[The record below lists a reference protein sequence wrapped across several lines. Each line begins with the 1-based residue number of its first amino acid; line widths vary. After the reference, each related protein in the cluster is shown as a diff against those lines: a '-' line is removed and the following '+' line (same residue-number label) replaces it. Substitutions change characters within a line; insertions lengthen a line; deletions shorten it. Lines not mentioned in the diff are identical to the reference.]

1 MKIATDGRQEGQA
14 TVYTQV
20 ELPPLIPPCKG
31 GKPENL
37 VPSPLHRGGL
47 GWGKTRIYQL
57 FPTSVYTVGGA
68 GGAEGQKSRKVL
80 RWIHE
85 AQRLIN
91 GVPNLIN
98 GVPSF
103 INGVPSFIKGV
114 PSLINGVPSFIK
126 GVPSLINGVPSL
138 INGVSSLIHEYKR
151 LINKAPSFIN
161 GVRSSIYKYQRP
173 IVAFQNISP
182 LPPLPSSS
190 TTVTAVHLIMDTLTL
205 KLRGMSC
212 ASCANNVEKAIRSVP
227 GVIDCNVNFGAEQ
240 ATINY
245 DRKRTNLDKIQAAI
259 DAAGYSSYSLQEEM
273 PAGEDD
279 LEKASR
285 LAEQRQLNL
294 KVVVGGVISI
304 ILFLGSLPMMTGVN
318 LPLIP
323 GFLHNP
329 WVQLLLT
336 TPVEFWCGGSFYR
349 NGWKAFKRH
358 TATMDTLIVLGTSAA
373 YLYSLFVTVFP
384 GFFIAQGLMPHVYYE
399 VAAIVITLILL
410 GRLLENRAKGQ
421 TSEAIRKLIGL
432 QARDARVIRD
442 GVEMDVPIAE
452 VRINDVILVR
462 PGEKIP
468 VDGEV
473 VAGTSTIDEAMVTG
487 ESLPVKK
494 QPGDEVI
501 GATINKT
508 GSFQFRATRVGK
520 DTFLAQIVKLVQQAQ
535 GSKAPIQRLA
545 DQVTGWFVPAVLAI
559 AIATFVIWFIFMGN
573 VTLATITTVGVL
585 IIACP
590 CALGLATPTSV
601 MVGTGKGAENGIL
614 IKGAQSLELAHK
626 IQTIVLDKTGTLTQG
641 KPTVTDF
648 VTVNGTANGNEIK
661 LLQLTA
667 TVERNS
673 EHPLAEAVVKYAQSQ
688 QVSLIE
694 VKNFEAIAG
703 SGVQGI
709 VADHFVQIGT
719 QRWLTELGI
728 NTVALQQYKDAWEAA
743 GKTVILIAVDGE
755 LQGIMAIADALK
767 PSSAAA
773 VKALQ
778 KLRLEVVML
787 TGDNRQTAEAIAQQV
802 GIQRVFAEVRPD
814 QKAAII
820 QSLQGEQRGKTQH
833 SIVAMVGDGIN
844 DAPALAQADVG
855 IAIGTGTDVA
865 IAASDITLISGDLQA
880 IVTAIQLSR
889 ATINNIRQNL
899 FFAFIYNVIGI
910 PIAAGILF
918 PIFGWLLNPIIAGA
932 AMALSSLSVVTNALR
947 LRKFQPKV
955 IS

>member
-1 MKIATDGRQEGQA
+1 MELRTTDNIPASCLLHAPLTLITG
-14 TVYTQV
+14 VY
-20 ELPPLIPPCKG
+20 
-31 GKPENL
+31 
-37 VPSPLHRGGL
+37 
-47 GWGKTRIYQL
+47 L
-57 FPTSVYTVGGA
+57 F
-68 GGAEGQKSRKVL
+68 
-80 RWIHE
+80 
-85 AQRLIN
+85 
-91 GVPNLIN
+91 
-98 GVPSF
+98 
-103 INGVPSFIKGV
+103 
-114 PSLINGVPSFIK
+114 
-126 GVPSLINGVPSL
+126 
-138 INGVSSLIHEYKR
+138 
-151 LINKAPSFIN
+151 
-161 GVRSSIYKYQRP
+161 
-173 IVAFQNISP
+173 
-182 LPPLPSSS
+182 
-190 TTVTAVHLIMDTLTL
+190 MDTLTL

-212 ASCANNVEKAIRSVP
+212 AACANNIEKAIRSVS

-240 ATINY
+240 ATIKY
-245 DRKRTNLDKIQAAI
+245 DRSVANLEKIQAAI
-259 DAAGYSSYSLQEEM
+259 AAAGYSSDSLQEELLFE
-273 PAGEDD
+273 EDD
-279 LEKASR
+279 AEKASR
-285 LAEQRQLNL
+285 QALQRQLSL

-304 ILFLGSLPMMTGVN
+304 FLLLGSLPMMTGLN

-323 GFLHNP
+323 SFLQNS
-329 WVQLLLT
+329 WVQLVLT
-336 TPVEFWCGGSFYR
+336 TPVIFWCGGSFYR
-349 NGWKAFKRH
+349 NGWKSLKRH
-358 TATMDTLIVLGTSAA
+358 TATMDTLIALGTSAA

-384 GFFIAQGLMPHVYYE
+384 KFFIAQGLIPHLYYE

-410 GRLLENRAKGQ
+410 GRLLENRARGQ

-442 GVEMDVPIAE
+442 GIEIDVPIAE

-473 VAGTSTIDEAMVTG
+473 IAGASTVDEAMVTG

-501 GATINKT
+501 GATIN
-508 GSFQFRATRVGK
+508 GAGAFQFRVTRIGN

-545 DQVTGWFVPAVLAI
+545 DQVTGWFVPAVIAV
-559 AIATFVIWFIFMGN
+559 AIATFIIWFNFTGN
-573 VTLATITTVGVL
+573 LTLATMTTVGVL

-614 IKGAQSLELAHK
+614 IKGADSLELAHK

-648 VTVNGTANGNEIK
+648 VTVNGTANGNELQ
-661 LLQLTA
+661 LLQLAA

-688 QVSLIE
+688 EVNLIDA
-694 VKNFEAIAG
+694 KNFVANAG
-703 SGVQGI
+703 SGVQAV
-709 VADHFVQIGT
+709 VANQLVQIGT

-728 NTVALQQYKDAWEAA
+728 NTISLQQYKDVWEAV

-755 LQGIMAIADALK
+755 LQGIIGIADALK
-767 PSSAAA
+767 PSSAAV

-778 KLRLEVVML
+778 KLGLEVVML
-787 TGDNRQTAEAIAQQV
+787 TGDNRKTADAIALQV
-802 GIQRVFAEVRPD
+802 GIGRIFAEVRPD

-820 QSLQGEQRGKTQH
+820 QALQTEQRGRGARGENSRKFSLKTQH

-865 IAASDITLISGDLQA
+865 IAASDITLISGDLLL

-889 ATINNIRQNL
+889 ATINNIKQNL

-932 AMALSSLSVVTNALR
+932 AMALSSLSVVSNALR
-947 LRKFQPKV
+947 LRKFQPK
-955 IS
+955 ISS

>member
-1 MKIATDGRQEGQA
+1 
-14 TVYTQV
+14 
-20 ELPPLIPPCKG
+20 
-31 GKPENL
+31 
-37 VPSPLHRGGL
+37 
-47 GWGKTRIYQL
+47 
-57 FPTSVYTVGGA
+57 
-68 GGAEGQKSRKVL
+68 
-80 RWIHE
+80 
-85 AQRLIN
+85 
-91 GVPNLIN
+91 
-98 GVPSF
+98 
-103 INGVPSFIKGV
+103 
-114 PSLINGVPSFIK
+114 
-126 GVPSLINGVPSL
+126 
-138 INGVSSLIHEYKR
+138 
-151 LINKAPSFIN
+151 
-161 GVRSSIYKYQRP
+161 
-173 IVAFQNISP
+173 
-182 LPPLPSSS
+182 
-190 TTVTAVHLIMDTLTL
+190 MDTLTL

-212 ASCANNVEKAIRSVP
+212 AACANNIEKAIRSVS
-227 GVIDCNVNFGAEQ
+227 GVIECNVNFGAEQ
-240 ATINY
+240 ATIKY
-245 DRKRTNLDKIQAAI
+245 DRSLANLEKIQSAI
-259 DAAGYSSYSLQEEM
+259 ASAGYSSDSLQEELLSQ
-273 PAGEDD
+273 EDD
-279 LEKASR
+279 AEKASR
-285 LAEQRQLNL
+285 QALQRQLSL

-304 ILFLGSLPMMTGVN
+304 FLLLGSFPMMTGLN

-323 GFLHNP
+323 SFLQNP
-329 WVQLLLT
+329 WVQLVLT
-336 TPVEFWCGGSFYR
+336 TPVIFWCGGSFYR
-349 NGWKAFKRH
+349 NGWKSLKRH
-358 TATMDTLIVLGTSAA
+358 TATMDTLIALGTSAA

-384 GFFIAQGLMPHVYYE
+384 KFLIAQGLIPHLYYE
-399 VAAIVITLILL
+399 VAAFVITLILL
-410 GRLLENRAKGQ
+410 GRLLENRARGQ

-442 GVEMDVPIAE
+442 GREIDVPIAE

-473 VAGTSTIDEAMVTG
+473 IAGASTVDEAMVTG

-501 GATINKT
+501 GATIN
-508 GSFQFRATRVGK
+508 GAGAFQFRVTRVGN

-545 DQVTGWFVPAVLAI
+545 DQVTGWFVPAVIAV
-559 AIATFVIWFIFMGN
+559 AIATFVIWFNFTGN
-573 VTLATITTVGVL
+573 LTLATMTTVGVL

-614 IKGAQSLELAHK
+614 IKGADSLELAHK

-648 VTVNGTANGNEIK
+648 VTVNGTANGNELQ
-661 LLQLTA
+661 LLQLAA

-688 QVSLIE
+688 EVSLIDA
-694 VKNFEAIAG
+694 KNFVANTG
-703 SGVQGI
+703 SGVQAV
-709 VADHFVQIGT
+709 VANQLVQIGT

-728 NTVALQQYKDAWEAA
+728 NTISLQQYKDAWEAA

-755 LQGIMAIADALK
+755 LQGIMGIADALK
-767 PSSAAA
+767 PSSAAV

-778 KLRLEVVML
+778 KLGLEVVML
-787 TGDNRQTAEAIAQQV
+787 TGDNRKTADAIALQV
-802 GIQRVFAEVRPD
+802 GIQRIFAEVRPD

-820 QSLQGEQRGKTQH
+820 QSLQGEIKKFPKSKIQNPK
-833 SIVAMVGDGIN
+833 SKIVAMVGDGIN

-865 IAASDITLISGDLQA
+865 IAASDITLISGDLQG

-889 ATINNIRQNL
+889 ATINNIKQNL

-932 AMALSSLSVVTNALR
+932 AMALSSLSVVSNALR
-947 LRKFQPKV
+947 LRNFQPK
-955 IS
+955 ISS

>member
-1 MKIATDGRQEGQA
+1 
-14 TVYTQV
+14 
-20 ELPPLIPPCKG
+20 
-31 GKPENL
+31 
-37 VPSPLHRGGL
+37 
-47 GWGKTRIYQL
+47 
-57 FPTSVYTVGGA
+57 
-68 GGAEGQKSRKVL
+68 
-80 RWIHE
+80 
-85 AQRLIN
+85 
-91 GVPNLIN
+91 
-98 GVPSF
+98 
-103 INGVPSFIKGV
+103 
-114 PSLINGVPSFIK
+114 
-126 GVPSLINGVPSL
+126 
-138 INGVSSLIHEYKR
+138 
-151 LINKAPSFIN
+151 
-161 GVRSSIYKYQRP
+161 
-173 IVAFQNISP
+173 
-182 LPPLPSSS
+182 
-190 TTVTAVHLIMDTLTL
+190 MDTLTL

-212 ASCANNVEKAIRSVP
+212 AACASNIEKAIRSVP

-240 ATINY
+240 AAIKY
-245 DRKRTNLDKIQAAI
+245 DRSLASLEKIQSAI
-259 DAAGYSSYSLQEEM
+259 ASAGYSSDSLQEELLSE
-273 PAGEDD
+273 EDD
-279 LEKASR
+279 AEIASR
-285 LAEQRQLNL
+285 QALQRQLSL

-304 ILFLGSLPMMTGVN
+304 FLFLGSLPMMTGLN

-323 GFLHNP
+323 SFLQNP
-329 WVQLLLT
+329 WIQLLLT
-336 TPVEFWCGGSFYR
+336 TPVVFWCGGSFYR
-349 NGWKAFKRH
+349 NGWKSLKRH
-358 TATMDTLIVLGTSAA
+358 TATMDTLIALGTSAA

-384 GFFIAQGLMPHVYYE
+384 KFFIAQGLIPHIYYE

-410 GRLLENRAKGQ
+410 GRLLENRARGQ

-442 GVEMDVPIAE
+442 GREIDVPIAE
-452 VRINDVILVR
+452 VKINDVILVR

-473 VAGTSTIDEAMVTG
+473 IAGASTVDEAMVTG

-501 GATINKT
+501 GATIN
-508 GSFQFRATRVGK
+508 GAGAFQFRVTRVGN

-545 DQVTGWFVPAVLAI
+545 DRVTGWFVPAVIAV
-559 AIATFVIWFIFMGN
+559 AIATFIIWFNFTGN
-573 VTLATITTVGVL
+573 LTLATMTTVGVL

-614 IKGAQSLELAHK
+614 IKGADSLELAHK
-626 IQTIVLDKTGTLTQG
+626 IKTIVLDKTGTLTQG

-648 VTVNGTANGNEIK
+648 VTIKGTANGNEIQ
-661 LLQLTA
+661 LLQLAA

-688 QVSLIE
+688 EVNLIDA
-694 VKNFEAIAG
+694 KNFVANAG
-703 SGVQGI
+703 SGVQAV
-709 VADHFVQIGT
+709 VANQLVQIGT

-728 NTVALQQYKDAWEAA
+728 NTITLQQYKDAWEAA

-755 LQGIMAIADALK
+755 LQGIMGIADALK
-767 PSSAAA
+767 PSSTAV

-778 KLRLEVVML
+778 KLGLEVVML
-787 TGDNRQTAEAIAQQV
+787 TGDNRKTADAIARQV
-802 GIQRVFAEVRPD
+802 GIQRIFAEVRPD

-820 QSLQGEQRGKTQH
+820 QSLQGEIKKFSKSKIQNPK
-833 SIVAMVGDGIN
+833 SKIVAMVGDGIN

-865 IAASDITLISGDLQA
+865 IAASDITLISGDLQG

-889 ATINNIRQNL
+889 ATINNIKQNL

-932 AMALSSLSVVTNALR
+932 AMALSSLSVVSNALR
-947 LRKFQPKV
+947 LRNFQPKT

>member
-1 MKIATDGRQEGQA
+1 
-14 TVYTQV
+14 
-20 ELPPLIPPCKG
+20 
-31 GKPENL
+31 
-37 VPSPLHRGGL
+37 
-47 GWGKTRIYQL
+47 
-57 FPTSVYTVGGA
+57 
-68 GGAEGQKSRKVL
+68 
-80 RWIHE
+80 
-85 AQRLIN
+85 
-91 GVPNLIN
+91 
-98 GVPSF
+98 
-103 INGVPSFIKGV
+103 
-114 PSLINGVPSFIK
+114 
-126 GVPSLINGVPSL
+126 
-138 INGVSSLIHEYKR
+138 
-151 LINKAPSFIN
+151 
-161 GVRSSIYKYQRP
+161 
-173 IVAFQNISP
+173 
-182 LPPLPSSS
+182 
-190 TTVTAVHLIMDTLTL
+190 MDTLTL

-212 ASCANNVEKAIRSVP
+212 AACANNIEKAIRSVP

-240 ATINY
+240 AAINY
-245 DRKRTNLDKIQAAI
+245 DRSLANLEKIQAAI

-273 PAGEDD
+273 LSEEDD
-279 LEKASR
+279 AEIASR
-285 LAEQRQLNL
+285 QALQRELSL

-304 ILFLGSLPMMTGVN
+304 FLLLGSLPMMTGLN

-323 GFLHNP
+323 GFLQNP
-329 WVQLLLT
+329 WVELVLT
-336 TPVEFWCGGSFYR
+336 TPVVFWCGGSFYR
-349 NGWKAFKRH
+349 NGWKTLKRH
-358 TATMDTLIVLGTSAA
+358 TATMDTLIALGTSAA

-384 GFFIAQGLMPHVYYE
+384 KFFIAQGLIPHIYYE

-410 GRLLENRAKGQ
+410 GRLLENRARGQ

-442 GVEMDVPIAE
+442 GREIDVPIAE

-473 VAGTSTIDEAMVTG
+473 ITGASTVDEAMVTG

-501 GATINKT
+501 GATIN
-508 GSFQFRATRVGK
+508 GAGAFQFRVTRVGN

-545 DQVTGWFVPAVLAI
+545 DQVTGWFVPAVIAI
-559 AIATFVIWFIFMGN
+559 AIATFVIWFNFTGN
-573 VTLATITTVGVL
+573 LTLATMTTVGVL

-614 IKGAQSLELAHK
+614 IKGADSLELAHK

-661 LLQLTA
+661 LLQLAA
-667 TVERNS
+667 TVEHNS
-673 EHPLAEAVVKYAQSQ
+673 EHPLASAVVKYAQSQ
-688 QVSLIE
+688 EVSLIE
-694 VKNFEAIAG
+694 AKNFQAIAG
-703 SGVQGI
+703 SGVQA
-709 VADHFVQIGT
+709 VVSNQLVQIGT

-728 NTVALQQYKDAWEAA
+728 NTITLQQYKDAWEAV
-743 GKTVILIAVDGE
+743 GKTVILIAVDGK
-755 LQGIMAIADALK
+755 LQGIMGIADALK
-767 PSSAAA
+767 PSSAAV

-778 KLRLEVVML
+778 KLGLEVVML
-787 TGDNRQTAEAIAQQV
+787 TGDNRKTADAIALQV
-802 GIQRVFAEVRPD
+802 GIQRIFAEVRPD

-820 QSLQGEQRGKTQH
+820 QSLQGEIERFPK
-833 SIVAMVGDGIN
+833 SKIPNLKSKIVAMVGDGIN

-865 IAASDITLISGDLQA
+865 IAASDITLISGDLQG

-918 PIFGWLLNPIIAGA
+918 PISGWLLNPIIAGA
-932 AMALSSLSVVTNALR
+932 AMALSSLSVVSNALR
-947 LRKFQPKV
+947 LRNFQPKAT
-955 IS
+955 S

>member
-1 MKIATDGRQEGQA
+1 
-14 TVYTQV
+14 
-20 ELPPLIPPCKG
+20 
-31 GKPENL
+31 
-37 VPSPLHRGGL
+37 
-47 GWGKTRIYQL
+47 
-57 FPTSVYTVGGA
+57 
-68 GGAEGQKSRKVL
+68 
-80 RWIHE
+80 
-85 AQRLIN
+85 
-91 GVPNLIN
+91 
-98 GVPSF
+98 
-103 INGVPSFIKGV
+103 
-114 PSLINGVPSFIK
+114 
-126 GVPSLINGVPSL
+126 
-138 INGVSSLIHEYKR
+138 
-151 LINKAPSFIN
+151 
-161 GVRSSIYKYQRP
+161 
-173 IVAFQNISP
+173 
-182 LPPLPSSS
+182 
-190 TTVTAVHLIMDTLTL
+190 MDTLTL

-212 ASCANNVEKAIRSVP
+212 AACANNIEKAIRSVS

-240 ATINY
+240 ATIKY
-245 DRKRTNLDKIQAAI
+245 DRSLANLEKIQTAI
-259 DAAGYSSYSLQEEM
+259 ASAGYSSDSLQEELLSE
-273 PAGEDD
+273 EDD
-279 LEKASR
+279 AEKASR
-285 LAEQRQLNL
+285 QALQRQLSL

-304 ILFLGSLPMMTGVN
+304 FLLLGSLPMMTGLN

-323 GFLHNP
+323 SFLQNS
-329 WVQLLLT
+329 WVQLVLT
-336 TPVEFWCGGSFYR
+336 TPVVFWCGGSFYQ
-349 NGWKAFKRH
+349 NGWKSLKRH
-358 TATMDTLIVLGTSAA
+358 TATMDTLIALGTSAA
-373 YLYSLFVTVFP
+373 YLYSLFVTIFP
-384 GFFIAQGLMPHVYYE
+384 KFFIAQGLIPHIYYE

-410 GRLLENRAKGQ
+410 GRLLENRARGQ

-442 GVEMDVPIAE
+442 GREIDLPIAE

-473 VAGTSTIDEAMVTG
+473 IAGASTVDEAMVTG

-501 GATINKT
+501 GATIN
-508 GSFQFRATRVGK
+508 GAGAFQFRVTRVGN

-545 DQVTGWFVPAVLAI
+545 DQVTGWFVPAVIAVAI
-559 AIATFVIWFIFMGN
+559 TTFIIWFIFTGN
-573 VTLATITTVGVL
+573 LTLATMTTVGVL

-614 IKGAQSLELAHK
+614 IKGADSLELAHK

-648 VTVNGTANGNEIK
+648 VTVNGTANSNEIQ
-661 LLQLTA
+661 LLQLA
-667 TVERNS
+667 AAVERNS
-673 EHPLAEAVVKYAQSQ
+673 EHPLAAAVVKYAQSQ
-688 QVSLIE
+688 EVSLIDA
-694 VKNFEAIAG
+694 KNFAANAG
-703 SGVQGI
+703 SGVQAV
-709 VADHFVQIGT
+709 VANQLVQIGT

-728 NTVALQQYKDAWEAA
+728 NTISLQQYKDAWETA
-743 GKTVILIAVDGE
+743 GKTVILIAIDGE
-755 LQGIMAIADALK
+755 LQGIMGIADALK
-767 PSSAAA
+767 PSSAAV

-778 KLRLEVVML
+778 KLGLEVVML
-787 TGDNRQTAEAIAQQV
+787 TGDNRKTADAIALEV
-802 GIQRVFAEVRPD
+802 GIQRIFAEVRPD

-820 QSLQGEQRGKTQH
+820 QSLQREGLGTRDWGLGKNTQSPLPLIPRGGPTFPNHQ
-833 SIVAMVGDGIN
+833 SLVAMVGDGIN

-865 IAASDITLISGDLQA
+865 IAASDITLISGDLQG

-889 ATINNIRQNL
+889 ATINNIKQNL

-932 AMALSSLSVVTNALR
+932 AMALSSLSVVSNALR
-947 LRKFQPKV
+947 LRNFQPKA

>member
-1 MKIATDGRQEGQA
+1 
-14 TVYTQV
+14 
-20 ELPPLIPPCKG
+20 
-31 GKPENL
+31 
-37 VPSPLHRGGL
+37 
-47 GWGKTRIYQL
+47 
-57 FPTSVYTVGGA
+57 
-68 GGAEGQKSRKVL
+68 
-80 RWIHE
+80 
-85 AQRLIN
+85 
-91 GVPNLIN
+91 
-98 GVPSF
+98 
-103 INGVPSFIKGV
+103 
-114 PSLINGVPSFIK
+114 
-126 GVPSLINGVPSL
+126 
-138 INGVSSLIHEYKR
+138 
-151 LINKAPSFIN
+151 
-161 GVRSSIYKYQRP
+161 
-173 IVAFQNISP
+173 
-182 LPPLPSSS
+182 
-190 TTVTAVHLIMDTLTL
+190 MDTLTL

-212 ASCANNVEKAIRSVP
+212 AGCANNIEKAIRSVP

-240 ATINY
+240 AAIRY
-245 DRKRTNLDKIQAAI
+245 DRSLASLEKIQTAI
-259 DAAGYSSYSLQEEM
+259 AAAGYSSDSLQEELLSE
-273 PAGEDD
+273 EDD
-279 LEKASR
+279 AEIASR
-285 LAEQRQLNL
+285 QALQRELFL
-294 KVVVGGVISI
+294 KVIVGGVISI
-304 ILFLGSLPMMTGVN
+304 FLFLGSLPMMTGLN
-318 LPLIP
+318 FPLIP
-323 GFLHNP
+323 SFLQNP
-329 WVQLLLT
+329 WVQLVLT
-336 TPVEFWCGGSFYR
+336 TPVIFWCGGSFYR
-349 NGWKAFKRH
+349 NGWKTLKRH
-358 TATMDTLIVLGTSAA
+358 TATMDTLIALGTSAA
-373 YLYSLFVTVFP
+373 YIYSLFVTVFP
-384 GFFIAQGLMPHVYYE
+384 KFFIVQGLIPHVYYE

-410 GRLLENRAKGQ
+410 GRLLENRARGQ

-442 GVEMDVPIAE
+442 GIEIDVPIAE

-473 VAGTSTIDEAMVTG
+473 IAGDSTVDEAMVTG

-501 GATINKT
+501 GATIN
-508 GSFQFRATRVGK
+508 GAGAFQFRVTRVGN

-545 DQVTGWFVPAVLAI
+545 DQVTGWFVPAVIAV
-559 AIATFVIWFIFMGN
+559 AIATFVIWFNFTGN
-573 VTLATITTVGVL
+573 LTLATMTTVGVL

-614 IKGAQSLELAHK
+614 IKGADSLELAHK

-661 LLQLTA
+661 LLQLAA

-688 QVSLIE
+688 EVSLTE
-694 VKNFEAIAG
+694 VKNFQANAG
-703 SGVQGI
+703 SGVQG
-709 VADHFVQIGT
+709 VVSNQLVQIGT

-728 NTVALQQYKDAWEAA
+728 NTMSLQQYKDAWEAA

-755 LQGIMAIADALK
+755 LQGIMGIADALK
-767 PSSAAA
+767 PSSAAV

-778 KLRLEVVML
+778 KLGLEVVML
-787 TGDNRQTAEAIAQQV
+787 TGDNRKTADAIAGEV
-802 GIQRVFAEVRPD
+802 GIERIFAEVRPD

-820 QSLQGEQRGKTQH
+820 QSLQGEIEK
-833 SIVAMVGDGIN
+833 SPNSKSKIVAMVGDGIN

-865 IAASDITLISGDLQA
+865 IAASDITLISGDLQG
-880 IVTAIQLSR
+880 IVTAIQLSH
-889 ATINNIRQNL
+889 ATINNIKQNL

-932 AMALSSLSVVTNALR
+932 AMALSSLSVVSNALR
-947 LRKFQPKV
+947 LRNFQPKAN
-955 IS
+955 S

>member
-1 MKIATDGRQEGQA
+1 
-14 TVYTQV
+14 
-20 ELPPLIPPCKG
+20 
-31 GKPENL
+31 
-37 VPSPLHRGGL
+37 
-47 GWGKTRIYQL
+47 
-57 FPTSVYTVGGA
+57 
-68 GGAEGQKSRKVL
+68 
-80 RWIHE
+80 
-85 AQRLIN
+85 
-91 GVPNLIN
+91 
-98 GVPSF
+98 
-103 INGVPSFIKGV
+103 
-114 PSLINGVPSFIK
+114 
-126 GVPSLINGVPSL
+126 
-138 INGVSSLIHEYKR
+138 
-151 LINKAPSFIN
+151 
-161 GVRSSIYKYQRP
+161 
-173 IVAFQNISP
+173 
-182 LPPLPSSS
+182 
-190 TTVTAVHLIMDTLTL
+190 MDTLTL

-212 ASCANNVEKAIRSVP
+212 AACANNIEKAIRSVP
-227 GVIDCNVNFGAEQ
+227 GVKDCNVNFGAEQ
-240 ATINY
+240 VAIKY
-245 DRKRTNLDKIQAAI
+245 DRSLTNLEKIQSAI
-259 DAAGYSSYSLQEEM
+259 ASAGYSSYSLQEELLTE
-273 PAGEDD
+273 EDD
-279 LEKASR
+279 AEKASR
-285 LAEQRQLNL
+285 QALQSELSL
-294 KVVVGGVISI
+294 KVTVGGIISI
-304 ILFLGSLPMMTGVN
+304 FLFLGSLPMMTGLN

-323 GFLHNP
+323 SFLQNP
-329 WVQLLLT
+329 WIQLVLT
-336 TPVEFWCGGSFYR
+336 TPVVFWCGGSFYR
-349 NGWKAFKRH
+349 NGWKSLKRH
-358 TATMDTLIVLGTSAA
+358 TATMDTLIALGTSAA

-384 GFFIAQGLMPHVYYE
+384 KFFIVQGLIPHVYYE

-410 GRLLENRAKGQ
+410 GRLLENRARGQ

-432 QARDARVIRD
+432 QAKDARVIRNGIEID
-442 GVEMDVPIAE
+442 LPIAE

-473 VAGTSTIDEAMVTG
+473 ITGASTVDEAMVTG

-501 GATINKT
+501 GATIN
-508 GSFQFRATRVGK
+508 GAGAFQFRVTRVGN

-545 DQVTGWFVPAVLAI
+545 DQVTGWFVPAVIAI
-559 AIATFVIWFIFMGN
+559 AIATFVIWFNFTGN
-573 VTLATITTVGVL
+573 LTLATMTTVGVL

-614 IKGAQSLELAHK
+614 IKGADSLELAHK

-648 VTVNGTANGNEIK
+648 VTINGTANGNEIK
-661 LLQLTA
+661 LLQLAA
-667 TVERNS
+667 TVEYNS
-673 EHPLAEAVVKYAQSQ
+673 EHPLAAAVVKYAQSQ
-688 QVSLIE
+688 EVSLTE
-694 VKNFEAIAG
+694 VKNFQANAG
-703 SGVQGI
+703 SGVQG
-709 VADHFVQIGT
+709 VVSNQLVQIGT

-728 NTVALQQYKDAWEAA
+728 NTVSLQQYKDDWEAA

-755 LQGIMAIADALK
+755 LQGVMGIADALK
-767 PSSAAA
+767 PSSTAV

-778 KLRLEVVML
+778 KLGLEVVML
-787 TGDNRQTAEAIAQQV
+787 TGDNRKTADAIARQV
-802 GIQRVFAEVRPD
+802 GIQRIFAEVRPD

-820 QSLQGEQRGKTQH
+820 QSLQKGGLGTRDWGLGKILPNTQYPVPNPQ
-833 SIVAMVGDGIN
+833 SLVAMVGDGIN

-865 IAASDITLISGDLQA
+865 IAASDITLISGDLQG

-932 AMALSSLSVVTNALR
+932 AMALSSLSVVSNALR
-947 LRKFQPKV
+947 LRNFQPKT